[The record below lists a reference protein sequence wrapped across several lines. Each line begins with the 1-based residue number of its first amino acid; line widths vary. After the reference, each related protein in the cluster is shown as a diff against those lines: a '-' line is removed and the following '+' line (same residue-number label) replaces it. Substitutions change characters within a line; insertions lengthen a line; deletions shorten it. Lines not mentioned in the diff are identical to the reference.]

1 MNSGVRSQESGDT
14 SRERKPKRPI
24 LNSGFWILNS
34 VRSPRA
40 FTLIELL
47 TVIVIIGI
55 LAALIIGTFSYANRK
70 AFTSRTKAEIAALE
84 NALEG
89 FKNDNGY
96 YPKGDGSSDSSTN

>member
-47 TVIVIIGI
+47 VVIAIIGI
-55 LAALIIGTFSYANRK
+55 LAGLILAAAKYAQ
-70 AFTSRTKAEIAALE
+70 TKAARSRAETEIATMETALE
-84 NALEG
+84 HY
-89 FKNDNGY
+89 KNDNGI
-96 YPKGDGSSDSSTN
+96 YPITA